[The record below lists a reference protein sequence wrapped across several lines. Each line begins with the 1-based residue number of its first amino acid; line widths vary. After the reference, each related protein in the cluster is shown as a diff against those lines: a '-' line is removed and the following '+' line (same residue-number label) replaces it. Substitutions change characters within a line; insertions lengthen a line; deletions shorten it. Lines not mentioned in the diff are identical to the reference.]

1 MPAYYTRGGDKGDTY
16 ACDQQRA
23 SKASQR
29 VAAYGDVDELN
40 AAIGLARA
48 ACKDNWI
55 DSILKRLQ
63 GELFVLGAD
72 LSAPG
77 GKVPRITVTHVK
89 GLESD
94 VDAIAKEIGELRHFI
109 LPAGTELATRLHL
122 ARAVCRRA
130 ERDIVVLTEKE
141 KIGDQ
146 VIPYINRLSSL
157 LFVLARLANKKAKVK
172 DVEWKA
178 V

>member
-1 MPAYYTRGGDKGDTY
+1 MSAYYTRGGDKGETY
-16 ACDQQRA
+16 VCDRQRA

-48 ACKDNWI
+48 ACKDKGI
-55 DSILKRLQ
+55 DRILERLQ
-63 GELFVLGAD
+63 RELFVLGAD

-89 GLESD
+89 RLESD
-94 VDAIAKEIGELRHFI
+94 ADVIAKEIGELKHFI

-130 ERDIVVLTEKE
+130 ERSIVVLAEKE

-146 VIPYINRLSSL
+146 VVPYINRLSSL
-157 LFVLARLANKKAKVK
+157 LFVLARLANKHAKVK
-172 DVEWKA
+172 DVEWN